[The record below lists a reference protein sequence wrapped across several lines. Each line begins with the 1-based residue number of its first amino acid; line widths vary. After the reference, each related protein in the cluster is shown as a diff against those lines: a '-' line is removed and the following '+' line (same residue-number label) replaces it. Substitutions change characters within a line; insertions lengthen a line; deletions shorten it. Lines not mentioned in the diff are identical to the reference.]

1 MKVSLV
7 INTLNRCD
15 TLRRTLESLAQQ
27 RYQDFEVIVVNG
39 PSSDE
44 TAELLAN
51 WQSPLK
57 VAQCP
62 VANLAVSRNIGIGC
76 AAGDI
81 VAFIDD
87 DAIPD
92 PCWLERIVAGYDQ
105 PKIGAVGGFVFDSS
119 GFQFQSTYI
128 VADRFG
134 GAETHHPSDPTAE
147 FNTPGAF
154 RYAAHL
160 GTNTSVRRSLLLDL
174 GGFDEEFE
182 YYLDETDLCLRIVD
196 SGHVVKYVADALV
209 HHKFASSHL
218 RNSAKI
224 LVNHFPVLKNQ
235 AYFAIKHGAAARG
248 FLPAIES
255 IVAFVEHHRQQ
266 VKYSVDNL
274 LMPLS
279 AIGDFE
285 AEASRAVTQGIEH
298 AVTRRGSNRGG
309 GMPAAETAFAGYAGR
324 NVAPDRLTICFLA
337 ERDDC
342 TAPTTLAATLADFGH
357 TVHLLSA
364 AATSSTV
371 ALERG
376 VWVHRL
382 AVTPGSPPIA
392 DISVRLWERS
402 RTLLDE
408 VRRIAKND
416 PIDVIQAAIGGCIAS
431 GVLVDGRIPVVAAI
445 DKPAPVLASA
455 KPECLTNPLALQDEV
470 VPALWWERRA
480 AIFADGVV
488 APTMEALERFE
499 QIYDLAIERDKVAVA
514 RLTGDCRQA
523 GVAIIAFFKR
533 LIAQRGAGRWRG
545 AAASAIS
552 GFSRRCTLADFWVTA
567 PLFPWLRAV
576 GDGAVDWR
584 VWAYCTVLQHLAAA
598 NLERVLVLTDKV
610 LPSVS
615 EYLPHPRVQQLVVP
629 PHAKLAAAVASLRA
643 GGGEFD
649 AIYNLALLDPY
660 DDSFCDTVIA
670 LGSLCRPGAKVNLVL
685 AGGAAE
691 GRLMSI
697 GRQLAEVGLV
707 AVPDWTALLG
717 GKPEPG
723 FADPSVEPYLS
734 ADIDGIARPIAGV
747 EFTRVGISGANAPGL
762 VKFGV

>member
-1 MKVSLV
+1 M
-7 INTLNRCD
+7 
-15 TLRRTLESLAQQ
+15 
-27 RYQDFEVIVVNG
+27 
-39 PSSDE
+39 
-44 TAELLAN
+44 
-51 WQSPLK
+51 
-57 VAQCP
+57 
-62 VANLAVSRNIGIGC
+62 SRNIGIGY

-119 GFQFQSTYI
+119 GFRFQTTYI

-134 GAETHHPSDPTAE
+134 GSEDHHPSDPTAE

-154 RYAAHL
+154 RYARHI

-196 SGHVVKYVADALV
+196 SGHVVKFVPDALV
-209 HHKFASSHL
+209 HHKFAPSHL

-224 LVNHFPVLKNQ
+224 LVNRYPVLKNQ
-235 AYFAIKHGAAARG
+235 AYFAIKHGAVAQG

-279 AIGDFE
+279 AISDFE
-285 AEASRAVTQGIEH
+285 AEARRAVTLGIEH
-298 AVTRRGSNRGG
+298 AVTRGGSNRRG
-309 GMPAAETAFAGYAGR
+309 GMLPAEPSAFQGYAGR

-342 TAPTTLAATLADFGH
+342 SAPTLLATTLADFGH

-364 AATSSTV
+364 SATSSTV
-371 ALERG
+371 ALEHG

-416 PIDVIQAAIGGCIAS
+416 PIDVIQAASGGCIAA
-431 GVLVDGRIPVVAAI
+431 GVLSDGTIPVVASI
-445 DKPAPVLASA
+445 DKSAPVLATA
-455 KPECLTNPLALQDEV
+455 KPECLTNPLTLRDEV
-470 VPALWWERRA
+470 VPSLWWERRA
-480 AIFADGVV
+480 TIFADGVV
-488 APTMEALERFE
+488 APTMAALERFE
-499 QIYDLAIERDKVAVA
+499 QIYDLAVGRDRVAVA
-514 RLTGDCRQA
+514 SSTGDCRQA
-523 GVAIIAFFKR
+523 GVAIIAFFRR

-545 AAASAIS
+545 AAALANS
-552 GFSRRCTLADFWVTA
+552 GFSRRCVLAEFWVAA
-567 PLFPWLRAV
+567 PLFPWLQAV

-584 VWAYCTVLQHLAAA
+584 VWAYCLVLQHLAASSW
-598 NLERVLVLTDKV
+598 ERALVLTDKV

-615 EYLPHPRVQQLVVP
+615 EYLPHRQVQQLVVP
-629 PHAKLAAAVASLRA
+629 PHANLASALASCA
-643 GGGEFD
+643 GGEFD
-649 AIYNLALLDPY
+649 AVYNLALLDPY

-670 LGSLCRPGAKVNLVL
+670 LGSLCRPGAKVHLVL

-734 ADIDGIARPIAGV
+734 ADIDGIVRAIAAV
-747 EFTRVGISGANAPGL
+747 EFTRVGISGANAPVL